1 MARILH
7 LSDTH
12 LGLTTRAV
20 DRLGDHRVALAE
32 ICEIAGRVRPHV
44 TLHTGDLFHTPH
56 PSNDAVKL
64 AFTTLHRLAEHG
76 PVIVLRGN
84 HDGIHHFQ
92 ALQAVLSPGSRIHLV
107 DVPRHPD
114 AGGVIEVPGEGDE
127 VLRIAVLPFLE
138 SNRGRIIDRLTDWQ
152 TWQTQYADGV
162 AGVERLLGDALE
174 EGYDPAR
181 HILVFAAHLHLDVA
195 VPSRSERARH
205 VVEEYAARA
214 SSIPRSVAYAAFG
227 HIHNPQRLRAAMPA
241 WYAGSPIPVDFGE
254 MSDRKRVLSVAVRP
268 GRGAEVTEHVLE
280 HPGRRMLR
288 IDATL
293 EEIAARAAEV
303 GDAICEVVV
312 RSRTSIPDAAERVA
326 ALLPAASFASIEN
339 AAADARMA
347 PLAGGGAG
355 EATAA
360 EGVDVLFRRFL
371 EGLPAS
377 PGVPAQLLQD
387 VFCALLDDPEQ
398 THRFAAEAP
407 LDRPDAAAA
416 GSAGGASAP
425 PTADPPAAASAGGR
439 TRRPRPGP
447 HRRPVEV
454 GR

>member
-7 LSDTH
+7 ISDTH

-20 DRLGDHRVALAE
+20 DRLPDHEAALAE

-56 PSNDAVKL
+56 PSHDAVKL
-64 AFTTLHRLAEHG
+64 AFTTLHRLAAHG

-92 ALQAVLSPGSRIHLV
+92 ALQAVLSPESRIRLV
-107 DVPRHPD
+107 DVPRHPE
-114 AGGVIEVPGEGDE
+114 AGGIVEVPGEGEE

-162 AGVERLLGDALE
+162 GNVERLLGDALE

-205 VVEEYAARA
+205 VVEEYASRA
-214 SSIPRSVAYAAFG
+214 ASIPRSVAYAAFG

-241 WYAGSPIPVDFGE
+241 WYAGSPIPIDFGE
-254 MSDRKRVLSVAVRP
+254 ISDVKRVLSVEARP
-268 GRGAEVTEHVLE
+268 GRAAEVTEHVLE
-280 HPGRRMLR
+280 HPGRRLVR

-293 EEIAARAAEV
+293 DEIAARAEEV

-312 RSRTSIPDAAERVA
+312 RSRTSIPDTAERVT
-326 ALLPAASFASIEN
+326 ALLPRASFASIEN
-339 AAADARMA
+339 AAADARIT
-347 PLAGGGAG
+347 PLAGGRPG
-355 EATAA
+355 EEAPA
-360 EGVDVLFRRFL
+360 EGFDVLFHRFL
-371 EGLPAS
+371 EQQAAP
-377 PGVPAQLLQD
+377 PGVPAHLLHD
-387 VFCALLDDPEQ
+387 VFCALLDDPERS
-398 THRFAAEAP
+398 HRFAAEAALEA
-407 LDRPDAAAA
+407 LDAGAAPVA
-416 GSAGGASAP
+416 
-425 PTADPPAAASAGGR
+425 
-439 TRRPRPGP
+439 
-447 HRRPVEV
+447 VEV
-454 GR
+454 AR